1 MKLTEEQLQVLQIIL
16 SGYVK
21 YKETYEEVY
30 DHVLTDLEN
39 GYYSKPFDEAIN
51 TIVLNDFGGSAGLRL
66 MERKRRWAVARQ
78 VLAKQGRY
86 LINHFKWPLLPVTIT
101 IYALIYYLITNFNFG
116 FNRLYFL
123 VATVL
128 IANLCTRFRM
138 FRTGYIFINSR
149 KSIKD
154 LPFWI
159 ITLVPLGVYSAF
171 DILIKTVFF
180 AFAHRYNFREFQ
192 YHFHEFLPVYSLLMT
207 LYIIYNISVIK
218 LHMDEFKNLDKKWI

>member
-1 MKLTEEQLQVLQIIL
+1 MKLTAEQLQVLQITL
-16 SGYVK
+16 SGCVK

-30 DHVLTDLEN
+30 DHVLTALEN
-39 GYYSKPFDEAIN
+39 GDNSKPLDEAIN
-51 TIVLNDFGGSAGLRL
+51 TILLNDFGGFAGLRL
-66 MERKRRWAVARQ
+66 IERKHRWAVARQ
-78 VLAKQGRY
+78 VLAKQGNY
-86 LINHFKWPLLPVTIT
+86 LIDHFKFPLLPLTIA
-101 IYALIYYLITNFNFG
+101 IYALVYYLIANFNFG
-116 FNRLYFL
+116 LNRLFL
-123 VATVL
+123 FIATAV

-138 FRTGYIFINSR
+138 FRTGCIFKNSK

-159 ITLVPLGVYSAF
+159 ITLVPFSVYTAF

-180 AFAHRYNFREFQ
+180 AFARQYNFREFQ

-218 LHMDEFKNLDKKWI
+218 LHRDEFKKHDAKLI